1 MFLKKITIFA
11 CENKDYV
18 CEERG
23 LKSPLFN
30 IKKMAIQVKEIT
42 SLVQQTIE
50 NSDVFIVDIQ
60 IRPGNKI
67 SVFLD
72 ADNAITI
79 EKCKQ
84 ISRFIESNLDREKED
99 FELIVSSAGIG
110 NPLKIPRQYKNKIG
124 KEVEVIAK
132 TGIKE
137 KGILLEA
144 DDKSFKIEVLKGKK
158 KEAKKEI
165 IAFNYED
172 IKETKEIIR
181 F

>member
-1 MFLKKITIFA
+1 
-11 CENKDYV
+11 
-18 CEERG
+18 
-23 LKSPLFN
+23 
-30 IKKMAIQVKEIT
+30 MAIALKEIT

-72 ADNAITI
+72 ADDAITI

-99 FELIVSSAGIG
+99 FELIVSSAGIE
-110 NPLKIPRQYKNKIG
+110 NPLKIPRQYTKRIG

-132 TGIKE
+132 SGIKE
-137 KGILLEA
+137 KGILQEA
-144 DDKSFKIEVLKGKK
+144 DDKGFKIEVVKGKK

-165 IAFNYED
+165 MAFNYDE